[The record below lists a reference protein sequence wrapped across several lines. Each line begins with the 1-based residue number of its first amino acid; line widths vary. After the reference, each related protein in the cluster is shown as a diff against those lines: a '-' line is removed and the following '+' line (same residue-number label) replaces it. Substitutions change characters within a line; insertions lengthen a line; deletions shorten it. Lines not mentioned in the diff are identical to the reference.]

1 MIDCRK
7 IAQDIKDDCKER
19 LANLNGKDY
28 YLKIIQ
34 VEGDLASNAY
44 TTGKKK
50 DCEEIGLGYV
60 HDLLPN
66 DTTLADI
73 ALSIDQ
79 GNKDDNCVGVI
90 LQLPLPEHFKS
101 VTEGLT
107 MCIAPKKDVDG
118 FVPYSQFDPCTP
130 AGIIHIAKE
139 QLGSLSGKVVTVI
152 GRGKLVGAPLVQM
165 LNKENATI
173 IQCNSRTPKN
183 ALKRACAMS
192 DVIVTATG
200 CINTISDDE
209 LSVIR
214 DECVI
219 IDAGINRD
227 ENGKMCGDC
236 DPYIYKVH
244 DKITPVPGGVGLL
257 TRAML
262 MQNCVRAAERMEQ
275 VREEFALHYE

>member
-1 MIDCRK
+1 MIDCK
-7 IAQDIKDDCKER
+7 QIAQDIKDDCKER
-19 LANLNGKDY
+19 LANLKGKDY

-44 TTGKKK
+44 TKGKKK
-50 DCEEIGLGYV
+50 DCEEIGLGCV

-66 DTTLADI
+66 NTTLADI

-79 GNKDDNCVGVI
+79 GNKDDHCVGVI
-90 LQLPLPEHFKS
+90 LQLPLPERLKS

-107 MCIAPKKDVDG
+107 MCIAQKKDVDG
-118 FVPYSQFDPCTP
+118 FVSYSQFDPCTP

-139 QLGSLSGKVVTVI
+139 QLGSLSGKVVTVV
-152 GRGKLVGAPLVQM
+152 GRGKLVGAPLVKM

-173 IQCNSRTPKN
+173 IHCNSRTPKT
-183 ALKRACAMS
+183 ALVRACAMS

-200 CINTISDDE
+200 CINTLSDDE
-209 LSVIR
+209 LYVIR

-227 ENGKMCGDC
+227 ENGKMCGDVN
-236 DPYIYKVH
+236 PFAYKIH

-262 MQNCVRAAERMEQ
+262 MQNCVVAAERLEG
-275 VREEFALHYE
+275 VVNE